1 MLNRRLWGSALALV
15 VLPAAGLAAEAKPRA
30 QLEEVIV
37 TAQKQQQ
44 SLQDVPIA
52 VAAVDGAKIRD
63 AGLQRMEELSA
74 YVPNFKMAVTGQ
86 GNAVYIRGVG
96 SGDNRGFEQSVGMFI
111 DGIYA
116 GRGQQFQAPF
126 LDIALVEVLKGPQGT
141 LFGKNTIAGAVN
153 ITTSRPTEEF
163 GGELSYQLNPELG
176 AKEVTAVLNIP
187 LGDSFSARAAYKR
200 LEEDG
205 YLENFVLD
213 RDEAQRAD
221 ESLRLV
227 LRWDASDKLDVNLKL
242 ERSDFGLTGTTFQLT
257 DKTGTFNL
265 YQSNIALP
273 IDLPISLPL
282 PLLSFNLED
291 EIDPRED
298 GKLDRRKSDRQ
309 FAWQPAMTQNNS
321 DAAVLSLDY
330 KVSDTITLTSI
341 TGYSYFD
348 FTFNL
353 DADFTDLEFI
363 GTENTED
370 FTQLSQ
376 EFRLAGSVGESIDFI
391 AGVYAHTQD
400 LSSTL
405 WLNLDFDALG
415 VPSSLPIPGLA
426 ISLPSQLAT
435 YTEFEQTTDSVAVFG
450 QATWNITEALSAT
463 LGLRWGQ
470 DEKRATKYLNV
481 AEFRSKERT
490 ANPLYASIAGALN
503 NSENHNIS
511 NARKVANVSPA
522 FNLQWYANED
532 VMSYFRYAK
541 GFKDGGFNA
550 SDTTA
555 SQDAFTYED
564 EEADTFELGVKTTLL
579 DGAATFNAALFYTE
593 FMNRQVSNFTLTGYV
608 AGNAAESITQGVE
621 ADMRWALS
629 DRLTVGASMA
639 WLDSYFTSFTNGP
652 CNAEQTDAAYRA
664 GNPDCRQD
672 LSGEGTDYAP
682 EVSAS
687 LTSQYVQPIGS
698 TMELRL
704 QLDLNYSDEY
714 FYTQDRDES
723 DLQEAYYKINGR
735 VSLLHFEQGWEV
747 ALIAKNLTN
756 EMTRS
761 SGNDVPLFVG
771 AHFAATDAPRSI
783 AIEGVMR
790 F

>member
-1 MLNRRLWGSALALV
+1 MIKPRLWGSALTLAI
-15 VLPAAGLAAEAKPRA
+15 LPSAALAADNAPRA

-63 AGLQRMEELSA
+63 AGLQRIEELTA

-153 ITTSRPTEEF
+153 ISTSRPNQEL
-163 GGELSYQLNPELG
+163 GGEVSYQYNPEVG
-176 AKEVTAVLNIP
+176 GKEFTGVLNVP
-187 LGDSFSARAAYKR
+187 LGDSFAVRAAYKR
-200 LEEDG
+200 LVEDG
-205 YLENFVLD
+205 YVENFILD

-221 ESLRLV
+221 ESLRLA

-242 ERSDFGLTGTTFQLT
+242 EQSDFGLKGTTFQLT
-257 DKTGTFNL
+257 DNTGTFNL

-298 GKLDRRKSDRQ
+298 GKLDGRKSDRQ
-309 FAWQPAMTQNNS
+309 FAWQPAFTQNNS
-321 DAAVLSLDY
+321 DAAVFTLDY
-330 KVSDTITLTSI
+330 EVSDTMTLTSI
-341 TGYSYFD
+341 TGYSHFD

-370 FTQLSQ
+370 FTQFSQ
-376 EFRLAGSVGESIDFI
+376 EFRIAGSAGERVDFI
-391 AGVYAHTQD
+391 AGVYAHTQE
-400 LSSTL
+400 LNSTL
-405 WLNLDFDALG
+405 WLNLDFAALG
-415 VPSSLPIPGLA
+415 IPSTLPIPGLT
-426 ISLPSQLAT
+426 ISLPTQLAT
-435 YTEFEQTTDSVAVFG
+435 YTEFDQTTDSVAVFG
-450 QATWNITEALSAT
+450 QATWNITETLSAT
-463 LGLRWGQ
+463 FGLRWGQ
-470 DEKRATKYLNV
+470 DEKVATKYLDV
-481 AEFRSKERT
+481 AEFRSRERT
-490 ANPLYASIAGALN
+490 VNPLYAIIAGALN
-503 NSENHNIS
+503 NSENHNINNS
-511 NARKVANVSPA
+511 RKVANVSPA
-522 FNLQWYANED
+522 FNLQWYAAED

-593 FMNRQVSNFTLTGYV
+593 FMDRQVSNFTLTGYV

-621 ADMRWALS
+621 ADLRWALNE
-629 DRLTVGASMA
+629 RLTLGASMA

-687 LTSQYVQPIGS
+687 LTSQYVQPVGDA
-698 TMELRL
+698 MELRL
-704 QLDLNYSDEY
+704 QLDLNFSDEY

-735 VSLLHFEQGWEV
+735 LSLLHFAQGWEV
-747 ALIAKNLTN
+747 ALIGKNLTN
-756 EMTRS
+756 EITRS

-771 AHFAATDAPRSI
+771 AHFAATDAPRSV
-783 AIEGVMR
+783 AVEGLLR

>member
-1 MLNRRLWGSALALV
+1 MANRRLVGGALAFM
-15 VLPAAGLAAEAKPRA
+15 VLPAAGFAAEAKPRA
-30 QLEEVIV
+30 VLEEIIV

-63 AGLQRMEELSA
+63 AGIQRIEELTA

-116 GRGQQFQAPF
+116 GRGQQFQSPF

-153 ITTSRPTEEF
+153 ISTSRPTDEF
-163 GGELSYQLNPELG
+163 SGELSYQYNAELG
-176 AKEVTAVLNIP
+176 AKEVTAILNVP
-187 LGDSFSARAAYKR
+187 LGDSFSVRGAYKR
-200 LEEDG
+200 LQEDG
-205 YLENFVLD
+205 YLDNFILD
-213 RDEAQRAD
+213 REEASRAD
-221 ESLRLV
+221 DSLRLAF
-227 LRWDASDKLDVNLKL
+227 RWDASDKLDVNLKL
-242 ERSDFGLTGTTFQLT
+242 EQSDFGLQGTTFQLT
-257 DKTGTFNL
+257 DNTGTFNL

-273 IDLPISLPL
+273 INLPVSLPV
-282 PLLSFNLED
+282 PLMSFNLED

-298 GKLDRRKSDRQ
+298 GRFDRKKSDKQ
-309 FAWQPAMTQNNS
+309 FAWQPAMTQNTS
-321 DAAVLSLDY
+321 EAVVFTLDY
-330 KVSDTITLTSI
+330 ALSESVSLTSI
-341 TGYSYFD
+341 TGYSAFD
-348 FTFNL
+348 FIFNL

-370 FTQLSQ
+370 FTQFSQ
-376 EFRLAGSVGESIDFI
+376 EFRIAGSLGERVEFI
-391 AGVYAHTQD
+391 AGFYGHTQE

-415 VPSSLPIPGLA
+415 VPSSIPLPGQA
-426 ISLPSQLAT
+426 ISLPTQLAT

-450 QATWNITEALSAT
+450 QATWNITDTLSAT

-470 DEKRATKYLNV
+470 DEKRATKYLDV
-481 AEFRSKERT
+481 AEFRSRERS
-490 ANPLYASIAGALN
+490 ANPLYAVIAGALN
-503 NSENHNIS
+503 NSENHNIE
-511 NARKVANVSPA
+511 NARKVDNVSPA

-555 SQDAFTYED
+555 SQDAFTYDD
-564 EEADTFELGVKTTLL
+564 EEADTFELGLKTTLL
-579 DGAATFNAALFYTE
+579 DGAATFNAAVFYTE

-629 DRLTVGASMA
+629 ERLTIGASMA
-639 WLDSYFTSFTNGP
+639 WLDSYFTSFVDGP
-652 CNAEQTDAAYRA
+652 CNAVQTDAAYRA

-672 LSGEGTDYAP
+672 LTDAGTDYAP
-682 EVSAS
+682 KVSAS
-687 LTSQYVQPIGS
+687 LTSQFVQPIGDA
-698 TMELRL
+698 MELSL
-704 QLDLNYSDEY
+704 QLDLNYSDDY
-714 FYTQDRDES
+714 FYTQDRDEA
-723 DLQEAYYKINGR
+723 DVQEAYYKINGR
-735 VSLLHFEQGWEV
+735 VSLMHLRQGWEV
-747 ALIAKNLTN
+747 ALIAKNLRN
-756 EMTRS
+756 ELTRS

-783 AIEGVMR
+783 AVEGVLR

>member
-1 MLNRRLWGSALALV
+1 MVNLKLWGPALV
-15 VLPAAGLAAEAKPRA
+15 VMALPAAGFAAEAQSRTL
-30 QLEEVIV
+30 LEEVIV

-52 VAAVDGAKIRD
+52 VAAVSGAKIRD
-63 AGLQRMEELSA
+63 AGIQRIEELTA

-116 GRGQQFQAPF
+116 GRGQQFQSPF

-153 ITTSRPTEEF
+153 ISTSRANDEF
-163 GGELSYQLNPELG
+163 SGELSYQYNAEVG
-176 AKEVTAVLNIP
+176 AKETTAVLNIP
-187 LGDSFSARAAYKR
+187 LGDSFAVRAAYKR

-205 YLENFVLD
+205 YLENFILD
-213 RDEAQRAD
+213 REEASRAD
-221 ESLRLV
+221 DSLRLA

-242 ERSDFGLTGTTFQLT
+242 EQSDFGLQGTTFQLT
-257 DKTGTFNL
+257 DNTGTFNL

-298 GKLDRRKSDRQ
+298 GRLDRRKSDKQ
-309 FAWQPAMTQNNS
+309 FAWQPAKTQNTS
-321 DAAVLSLDY
+321 EAAVLTLEY
-330 KVSDTITLTSI
+330 ELSDGISLTSI
-341 TGYSYFD
+341 TGYSAFD
-348 FTFNL
+348 FIFNL

-376 EFRLAGSVGESIDFI
+376 EFRIAGSIGESVDFI
-391 AGVYAHTQD
+391 TGIYAHTQE

-405 WLNLDFDALG
+405 WLNLDFAALG
-415 VPSSLPIPGLA
+415 VPSSLPLPGQA
-426 ISLPSQLAT
+426 VSLPTQLAT

-470 DEKRATKYLNV
+470 DEKRATKYLDV
-481 AEFRSKERT
+481 AEFRSRERSV
-490 ANPLYASIAGALN
+490 NPLYAIIAGALN
-503 NSENHNIS
+503 NSENHNIR
-511 NARKVANVSPA
+511 NARKVDNVSPA
-522 FNLQWYANED
+522 FNLQWYADQD
-532 VMSYFRYAK
+532 VMTYFRYAK

-564 EEADTFELGVKTTLL
+564 EEADTFELGLKTTLL
-579 DGAATFNAALFYTE
+579 DGSATFNAAIFYTE

-608 AGNAAESITQGVE
+608 AGNAAESITQGFE
-621 ADMRWALS
+621 ADMRWALNE
-629 DRLTVGASMA
+629 RVTLGASMA
-639 WLDSYFTSFTNGP
+639 WLDSYFTSFVNGP
-652 CNAEQTDAAYRA
+652 CNAAQTDAAYRA

-672 LSGEGTDYAP
+672 LTNEGTDYAP

-687 LTSQYVQPIGS
+687 LTSQFTQPIGDA
-698 TMELRL
+698 MELRL
-704 QLDLNYSDEY
+704 QLDLNYSDDY
-714 FYTQDRDES
+714 FYTQDRDEA
-723 DLQEAYYKINGR
+723 DVQEAYYKINSR
-735 VSLLHFEQGWEV
+735 LSLMHFRQGWEL
-747 ALIAKNLTN
+747 ALIGKNLTN

-783 AIEGVMR
+783 AVEGVMR

>member
-1 MLNRRLWGSALALV
+1 MLNLRIRGAVLALAT
-15 VLPAAGLAAEAKPRA
+15 LPTIAVAADSKPRA

-37 TAQKQQQ
+37 TAQKQNE

-63 AGLQRMEELSA
+63 AGLQRIEELTA

-86 GNAVYIRGVG
+86 GNAIYIRGVG

-153 ITTSRPTEEF
+153 ISTSRPNDEF
-163 GGELSYQLNPELG
+163 GGELSYQRNPEIG
-176 AKEVTAVLNIP
+176 AQETTAVLNFP
-187 LGDSFSARAAYKR
+187 LGSAFAARAAYKR

-205 YLENFVLD
+205 YVDNFILD
-213 RDEAQRAD
+213 RDEATRAE
-221 ESLRLV
+221 ESLRLA

-242 ERSDFGLTGTTFQLT
+242 EQADFGIKGTTFQLT

-265 YQSNIALP
+265 YQSNISLP
-273 IDLPISLPL
+273 ITLPISLPI
-282 PLLSFNLED
+282 PLLSFDLEN

-298 GKLDRRKSDRQ
+298 GRFDRRKTDKQ
-309 FAWQPAMTQNNS
+309 FDWQPAITQNNS
-321 DAAVLSLDY
+321 EAAVLTMEYEL
-330 KVSDTITLTSI
+330 SDTLTLTSV
-341 TGYSYFD
+341 TGYSQFD
-348 FTFNL
+348 FIFNL

-376 EFRLAGSVGESIDFI
+376 EFRIAGSAGEKIDFI

-400 LSSTL
+400 LLSTL
-405 WLNLDFDALG
+405 WLNLDFAALG
-415 VPSSLPIPGLA
+415 IPSSLTLPGLSV
-426 ISLPSQLAT
+426 SLPTQLAT
-435 YTEFEQTTDSVAVFG
+435 YTEFEQTTDSLAVFG
-450 QATWNITEALSAT
+450 QATWNFSETLSAT

-470 DEKRATKYLNV
+470 DEKQATKYLDV
-481 AEFRSKERT
+481 AQFRSKER
-490 ANPLYASIAGALN
+490 AINPLYAVVAGALN
-503 NSENHNIS
+503 NSENHNID
-511 NARKVANVSPA
+511 NERKVDNISPA
-522 FNLQWYANED
+522 FNLQWYASD
-532 VMSYFRYAK
+532 AIMTYFRYAK

-564 EEADTFELGVKTTLL
+564 EEADTYELGLKTTLL

-608 AGNAAESITQGVE
+608 VGNAAESITQGFE
-621 ADMRWALS
+621 ADFRWAYS
-629 DRLTVGASMA
+629 EKLTLGASMA
-639 WLDSYFTSFTNGP
+639 LLDSYFTSFTNGP
-652 CNAEQTDAAYRA
+652 CTAAQTDVAYRA

-672 LSGEGTDYAP
+672 LSGASTDYAP

-687 LTSQYVQPIGS
+687 LTAQYVQPIS
-698 TMELRL
+698 DALILSL
-704 QLDLNYSDEY
+704 QMDLNYSDEY
-714 FYTQDRDES
+714 FYTQDRDAA
-723 DLQEAYYKINGR
+723 DLQEAYYKINSR
-735 VSLLHFEQGWEV
+735 LSLANFNQGWEL
-747 ALIAKNLTN
+747 ALIGKNLTN
-756 EMTRS
+756 ELTRP

-771 AHFAATDAPRSI
+771 AHFAATDPPRSI
-783 AIEGVMR
+783 AMEALLR

>member
-1 MLNRRLWGSALALV
+1 MVNLKLWGQALAVML
-15 VLPAAGLAAEAKPRA
+15 LPAAGLAAEVTSRVL
-30 QLEEVIV
+30 LEEVIV

-52 VAAVDGAKIRD
+52 VAAVSGAKIRD
-63 AGLQRMEELSA
+63 AGIQRIEELTA

-153 ITTSRPTEEF
+153 ISTSRASDEF
-163 GGELSYQLNPELG
+163 SGDLSYQYNAEVG
-176 AKEVTAVLNIP
+176 AKEMTAVLNLP
-187 LGDSFSARAAYKR
+187 LGDSFAVRAAYKR

-205 YLENFVLD
+205 YLNNFILD
-213 RDEAQRAD
+213 RDEAGRED
-221 ESLRLV
+221 DSLRLA
-227 LRWDASDKLDVNLKL
+227 LRWDASDKLDVNVKL
-242 ERSDFGLTGTTFQLT
+242 EKSDFGLKGTTFQLT
-257 DKTGTFNL
+257 DNTGTFNL

-291 EIDPRED
+291 EIDSRED
-298 GKLDRRKSDRQ
+298 GRLDRRKSDKQ
-309 FAWQPAMTQNNS
+309 FAWQPAMTQNASEAAVFTLEYALS
-321 DAAVLSLDY
+321 DAIS
-330 KVSDTITLTSI
+330 LTSI
-341 TGYSYFD
+341 TGYSAFN
-348 FTFNL
+348 FAFNL

-370 FTQLSQ
+370 FTQFSQ
-376 EFRLAGSVGESIDFI
+376 EFRIAGSVGENIDFI
-391 AGVYAHTQD
+391 TGIYAHTQD
-400 LSSTL
+400 LTSTL
-405 WLNLDFDALG
+405 WLNLDFAALG
-415 VPSSLPIPGLA
+415 IPSSLPLPGQA
-426 ISLPSQLAT
+426 VSLPTQLAT

-463 LGLRWGQ
+463 FGLRWGQ
-470 DEKRATKYLNV
+470 DEKRATKYLDV
-481 AEFRSKERT
+481 AEFRSRQRSV
-490 ANPLYASIAGALN
+490 NPLYAIVAGALN
-503 NSENHNIS
+503 NSENHNIR
-511 NARKVANVSPA
+511 NARKVDNVSPA
-522 FNLQWYANED
+522 FNIQWYADQD
-532 VMSYFRYAK
+532 VMTYFRYAK

-564 EEADTFELGVKTTLL
+564 EEADTFELGLKTTLL
-579 DGAATFNAALFYTE
+579 DGAATFNAAIFYTE

-621 ADMRWALS
+621 ADMRWAMSERVTL
-629 DRLTVGASMA
+629 GASMA
-639 WLDSYFTSFTNGP
+639 WLDSYFTSFVNGP
-652 CNAEQTDAAYRA
+652 CNAAQTDAAYRA

-672 LSGEGTDYAP
+672 LTNEGTDYAP

-687 LTSQYVQPIGS
+687 LTGQFTQPIGEA
-698 TMELRL
+698 MELRL
-704 QLDLNYSDEY
+704 QLDLNYSDDY
-714 FYTQDRDES
+714 FYTQDRDEA
-723 DLQEAYYKINGR
+723 DVQEAYYKINSR
-735 VSLLHFEQGWEV
+735 LSLMHFRQGWEL
-747 ALIAKNLTN
+747 ALIGKNLTN
-756 EMTRS
+756 EITRS

-783 AIEGVMR
+783 AVEGVMR

>member
-1 MLNRRLWGSALALV
+1 MLNRRLWACTLAVV

-221 ESLRLV
+221 ESLRLA

-265 YQSNIALP
+265 YQSNIAFP
-273 IDLPISLPL
+273 IDPPASLPL

-321 DAAVLSLDY
+321 DAALLSLDY
-330 KVSDTITLTSI
+330 EVSDTITLTSI

-426 ISLPSQLAT
+426 MSLPSQLAT

-450 QATWNITEALSAT
+450 QATWNVTEALSAT

-490 ANPLYASIAGALN
+490 ANQLYAFIAGALN

-532 VMSYFRYAK
+532 VMSYFR
-541 GFKDGGFNA
+541 
-550 SDTTA
+550 
-555 SQDAFTYED
+555 
-564 EEADTFELGVKTTLL
+564 
-579 DGAATFNAALFYTE
+579 
-593 FMNRQVSNFTLTGYV
+593 
-608 AGNAAESITQGVE
+608 
-621 ADMRWALS
+621 
-629 DRLTVGASMA
+629 
-639 WLDSYFTSFTNGP
+639 
-652 CNAEQTDAAYRA
+652 
-664 GNPDCRQD
+664 
-672 LSGEGTDYAP
+672 
-682 EVSAS
+682 
-687 LTSQYVQPIGS
+687 
-698 TMELRL
+698 
-704 QLDLNYSDEY
+704 
-714 FYTQDRDES
+714 
-723 DLQEAYYKINGR
+723 
-735 VSLLHFEQGWEV
+735 
-747 ALIAKNLTN
+747 
-756 EMTRS
+756 
-761 SGNDVPLFVG
+761 
-771 AHFAATDAPRSI
+771 
-783 AIEGVMR
+783 
-790 F
+790 

>member
-1 MLNRRLWGSALALV
+1 MIKRRLWGSALALV
-15 VLPAAGLAAEAKPRA
+15 TLPSATLAADDAPRA

-63 AGLQRMEELSA
+63 AGLQRIEELTA

-153 ITTSRPTEEF
+153 ISTSRPDQEF
-163 GGELSYQLNPELG
+163 GGELSYQYNPEVG
-176 AKEVTAVLNIP
+176 GKEFTGVLNVP
-187 LGDSFSARAAYKR
+187 LGDSFAVRAAYQR
-200 LEEDG
+200 LVEDG
-205 YLENFVLD
+205 YVENFILD

-221 ESLRLV
+221 ESLRLA

-242 ERSDFGLTGTTFQLT
+242 EQSDFGLTGTTFQLT
-257 DKTGTFNL
+257 DNTGTFNL

-298 GKLDRRKSDRQ
+298 GKLDRSKSDKQ
-309 FAWQPAMTQNNS
+309 FDWQPAFTQNNS
-321 DAAVLSLDY
+321 DAAVLTLDY
-330 KVSDTITLTSI
+330 EMSDTMTLTSI
-341 TGYSYFD
+341 TGYSHFD

-370 FTQLSQ
+370 FTQFSQ
-376 EFRLAGSVGESIDFI
+376 EFRIAGSAGENIDFI
-391 AGVYAHTQD
+391 AGVYAHTQE
-400 LSSTL
+400 LNSTL
-405 WLNLDFDALG
+405 WLNLDFAALG
-415 VPSSLPIPGLA
+415 IPSTLPLPGLTVSLPT
-426 ISLPSQLAT
+426 QLAT
-435 YTEFEQTTDSVAVFG
+435 YTEFDQTTDSVAVFG
-450 QATWNITEALSAT
+450 QATWIISETLSAT
-463 LGLRWGQ
+463 FGLRWGQ
-470 DEKRATKYLNV
+470 DEKVATKYLDV
-481 AEFRSKERT
+481 AEFRSRERT
-490 ANPLYASIAGALN
+490 VNPLYAIIAGALN
-503 NSENHNIS
+503 NSENHNINNS
-511 NARKVANVSPA
+511 RKVANVSPA
-522 FNLQWYANED
+522 FNLQWYAAED

-593 FMNRQVSNFTLTGYV
+593 FMDRQVSNFTLTGYV

-621 ADMRWALS
+621 ADLRWALNE
-629 DRLTVGASMA
+629 RLTLGASMA

-687 LTSQYVQPIGS
+687 LTSQYVQPVGDA
-698 TMELRL
+698 MELRL
-704 QLDLNYSDEY
+704 QLDLNFSDEY

-735 VSLLHFEQGWEV
+735 LSLLHFGQGWEV
-747 ALIAKNLTN
+747 ALIGKNLTN
-756 EMTRS
+756 EITRS

-771 AHFAATDAPRSI
+771 AHFAATDAPRSV
-783 AIEGVMR
+783 AVEGLLR

>member
-1 MLNRRLWGSALALV
+1 MINRRLWGRALTLAILPSAALA
-15 VLPAAGLAAEAKPRA
+15 ADNAPRA

-63 AGLQRMEELSA
+63 AGLQRIEELTA

-153 ITTSRPTEEF
+153 ISTSRPNQEF
-163 GGELSYQLNPELG
+163 GGEVSYLYNPEVG
-176 AKEVTAVLNIP
+176 GKEFTGVLNVP
-187 LGDSFSARAAYKR
+187 LGDSFAVRAAYKR
-200 LEEDG
+200 LVEDG
-205 YLENFVLD
+205 YVENFILD

-221 ESLRLV
+221 ESLRLA
-227 LRWDASDKLDVNLKL
+227 LRWDVSDKLDVNLKL
-242 ERSDFGLTGTTFQLT
+242 EQSDFGLKGTTFQLT
-257 DKTGTFNL
+257 DNTGTFNL

-298 GKLDRRKSDRQ
+298 GKLDGRKSDRQ
-309 FAWQPAMTQNNS
+309 FAWQPAFTQNNS
-321 DAAVLSLDY
+321 DAAVFTLDY
-330 KVSDTITLTSI
+330 EVSDTMTLTSI
-341 TGYSYFD
+341 TGYSHFD

-370 FTQLSQ
+370 FTQFSQ
-376 EFRLAGSVGESIDFI
+376 EFRIAGSAGERVDFI
-391 AGVYAHTQD
+391 AGVYAHTQE
-400 LSSTL
+400 LNSTL
-405 WLNLDFDALG
+405 WLNLDFAALG
-415 VPSSLPIPGLA
+415 IPSTLPIPGLTV
-426 ISLPSQLAT
+426 SLPTQLAT
-435 YTEFEQTTDSVAVFG
+435 YTEFDQTTDSVAVFG
-450 QATWNITEALSAT
+450 QATWNITETLSAT
-463 LGLRWGQ
+463 FGLRWGQ
-470 DEKRATKYLNV
+470 DEKVATKYLDV
-481 AEFRSKERT
+481 AEFRSRERT
-490 ANPLYASIAGALN
+490 VNPLYAIIAGALN
-503 NSENHNIS
+503 NSENHNINNS
-511 NARKVANVSPA
+511 RKVANVSPA
-522 FNLQWYANED
+522 FNLQWYAAED

-593 FMNRQVSNFTLTGYV
+593 FMDRQVSNFTLTGYV

-621 ADMRWALS
+621 ADLRWALNE
-629 DRLTVGASMA
+629 RLTLGASMA

-687 LTSQYVQPIGS
+687 LTSQYVQPVGDA
-698 TMELRL
+698 MELRL
-704 QLDLNYSDEY
+704 QLDLNFSDEY

-735 VSLLHFEQGWEV
+735 LSLLHFGQGWEV
-747 ALIAKNLTN
+747 ALIGKNLTN
-756 EMTRS
+756 EITRS

-771 AHFAATDAPRSI
+771 AHFAATDAPRSV
-783 AIEGVMR
+783 AVEGLLR